1 MKGKV
6 NYRTAGGSTVTWEK
20 NPEYTHAFGP
30 ATCDGCGWTSGHVAP
45 EAAQAHARDCTA
57 Y

>member
-6 NYRTAGGSTVTWEK
+6 NYRTAGGSTVTWKK
-20 NPEYTHAFGP
+20 NPEFMHDFGP
-30 ATCDGCGWTSGHVAP
+30 AECGGCGWTRGHVAP
-45 EAAQAHARDCTA
+45 ESAQVHANRCTA